1 MLRWLSMT
9 ALSLVGSVAS
19 AQLPDIPSVP
29 TTPSVAGTPAAGTAR
44 TGLFSRVFSKTP
56 ESRALCRVRF
66 ANSPAGQL
74 VNNLLK
80 PLEGL
85 TGGLLKPIGANEANP
100 ENLKKPADSAQGAAA
115 KIKAE
120 LATSKEKI
128 ADLEFLGTKNCKRY
142 PEAEAA
148 LINGLRAEKE
158 DCVRLAAARAL
169 QKGCCCT
176 PKVMKALL
184 MCVNGSKKDGN
195 PAEETPAVIAA
206 ARIALE
212 RCVMNCGSTAE
223 EPPEKP
229 APSKPE
235 GKEAKP
241 PEELARVAY
250 DEVDELAV
258 LKESMRVIQKPSPA
272 VVSATPTPASNT
284 VVELFQRSDMKPT
297 PVVQPKPPTPQQ
309 DRSLTGLIK
318 QASGGR

>member
-1 MLRWLSMT
+1 MLRWLSICT
-9 ALSLVGSVAS
+9 FTLVGSATY
-19 AQLPDIPSVP
+19 AQLPDIPATPTASSAVP
-29 TTPSVAGTPAAGTAR
+29 TASSSR

-80 PLEGL
+80 PLEGV

-100 ENLKKPADSAQGAAA
+100 ENLKKPADSAQGATA
-115 KIKAE
+115 KIKLEMA
-120 LATSKEKI
+120 AAKEKI

-158 DCVRLAAARAL
+158 ECVRLAAARAL

-184 MCVNGSKKDGN
+184 ICVNGSKKDGN
-195 PAEETPAVIAA
+195 PAEDSPAVIAA
-206 ARIALE
+206 ARAALE
-212 RCVMNCGSTAE
+212 RCVMNCGNTAE
-223 EPPEKP
+223 EAPEKP

-241 PEELARVAY
+241 PEEVTRAAY
-250 DEVDELAV
+250 EEVDELAV
-258 LKESMRVIQKPSPA
+258 LKESMRVIQKPMSNIIP
-272 VVSATPTPASNT
+272 STQATSSNT
-284 VVELFQRSDMKPT
+284 VVELFQRTSAKPATPALLPKPT
-297 PVVQPKPPTPQQ
+297 IQPQ
-309 DRSLTGLIK
+309 DRSLTGLIR

>member
-1 MLRWLSMT
+1 MRWLGVITIAFASAT
-9 ALSLVGSVAS
+9 AY
-19 AQLPDIPSVP
+19 AQLPEIPN
-29 TTPSVAGTPAAGTAR
+29 PSAAAAPAASTAR
-44 TGLFSRVFSKTP
+44 TGLFSKVFAKSP
-56 ESRALCRVRF
+56 EAKALCRVRF

-80 PLEGL
+80 PLEGM
-85 TGGLLKPIGANEANP
+85 TGGLLKPIGANEPNP

-120 LATSKEKI
+120 LASSKEKI

-158 DCVRLAAARAL
+158 ECVRLAAARAL

-176 PKVMKALL
+176 LKVMKALL
-184 MCVNGSKKDGN
+184 LCVNGSKKDGN
-195 PAEETPAVIAA
+195 PVEDSPAVIAA

-235 GKEAKP
+235 SKEAKP
-241 PEELARVAY
+241 SEDVTRAAY
-250 DEVDELAV
+250 EEVDELAV
-258 LKESMRVIQKPSPA
+258 LKESMRVLRKPVTA
-272 VVSATPTPASNT
+272 DVSAPPAAASNT
-284 VVELFQRSDMKPT
+284 VVELFQRSTAKPT
-297 PVVQPKPPTPQQ
+297 PSPMPKPSAPPQ
-309 DRSLTGLIK
+309 DRSLTGLLK
-318 QASGGR
+318 QASSGR